1 MIGTEI
7 SCANCEGMSHHFQ
20 KLTSNELERIAES
33 KVHIKFKKKE
43 IVAKQGSFASHIIFI
58 KSGLLKL
65 YIESETGDD
74 DLIINFFSD
83 GELIGLSSLF
93 EKNAYKYTVST
104 MQESE
109 LCLIEVS
116 EVKKLIADNADFAIS
131 LLKRSHKSTLHAY
144 SQMYNLTHKQL
155 GGRIASALI
164 YLAETVFKSTKFKLI
179 LTRSELANFT
189 AMSTMSAVRAI
200 NDLKDQKII
209 SNNKGTVEIL
219 NMDAL
224 QRISKFG

>member
-1 MIGTEI
+1 MIGNQI
-7 SCANCEGMSHHFQ
+7 SCANCESMSRHFQ
-20 KLTSNELERIAES
+20 KLTNDELARIAES

-58 KSGLLKL
+58 KGGLLKL
-65 YIESETGDD
+65 YIESETDD
-74 DLIINFFSD
+74 KDLIINFFSS
-83 GELIGLSSLF
+83 GELLGLSSLF

-104 MQESE
+104 MEESE

-116 EVKKLIADNADFAIS
+116 EVKKLIADNAEFAIS
-131 LLKRSHKSTLHAY
+131 LLKRSHKSTIHAY

-164 YLAETVFKSTKFKLI
+164 YLSEIVFKTKKFKLV
-179 LTRSELANFT
+179 LTCSELANFT
-189 AMSTMSAVRAI
+189 AMSTMSDVRAI

-209 SNNKGTVEIL
+209 SDKKGIVEIL
-219 NMDAL
+219 NMEAL